1 MRRIILSEIPCVVFR
16 TETFENNQCTILKN
30 TTRQHNEILK
40 QRLSCI
46 PVHMRYKD
54 IHVLPEKY
62 ILEVNVKNDSDEVKF
77 VTTEDFKIKNK
88 MTPDK
93 EIDATEIKKIF
104 PPDLLTNE
112 YIDFAR
118 LRPKISN
125 SIPGEEIHLK
135 CEFSI
140 SNAKENSMFNVVSK
154 CAYGNT
160 VDIEKAN
167 AEWEKYEAQLKSQE
181 LSKDEIEFYKKNFY
195 ILDVSDII
203 KKTVSILY

>member
-1 MRRIILSEIPCVVFR
+1 
-16 TETFENNQCTILKN
+16 
-30 TTRQHNEILK
+30 
-40 QRLSCI
+40 
-46 PVHMRYKD
+46 MRYKD

-140 SNAKENSMFNVVSK
+140 SNAKENSMFNVVSTISYK
-154 CAYGNT
+154 FTQDPGLISIEW
-160 VDIEKAN
+160 DKIEK
-167 AEWEKYEAQLKSQE
+167 ELKIIFEKKI
-181 LSKDEIEFYKKNFY
+181 SKIQR
-195 ILDVSDII
+195 I
-203 KKTVSILY
+203 

>member
-1 MRRIILSEIPCVVFR
+1 
-16 TETFENNQCTILKN
+16 
-30 TTRQHNEILK
+30 
-40 QRLSCI
+40 
-46 PVHMRYKD
+46 
-54 IHVLPEKY
+54 
-62 ILEVNVKNDSDEVKF
+62 
-77 VTTEDFKIKNK
+77 

-93 EIDATEIKKIF
+93 EIDATEIKDIST
-104 PPDLLTNE
+104 DLLTNE

-140 SNAKENSMFNVVSK
+140 SNAKENSMFNVVSN
-154 CAYGNT
+154 AYGNT
-160 VDIEKAN
+160 ADIEKAN

-195 ILDVSDII
+195 ILDAQRHYKENSFDFVLKSVGFYENREIPKIACEILIDKFNKLSELLESKSINIFASEVAMENSYESHYMMKII
-203 KKTVSILY
+203 R